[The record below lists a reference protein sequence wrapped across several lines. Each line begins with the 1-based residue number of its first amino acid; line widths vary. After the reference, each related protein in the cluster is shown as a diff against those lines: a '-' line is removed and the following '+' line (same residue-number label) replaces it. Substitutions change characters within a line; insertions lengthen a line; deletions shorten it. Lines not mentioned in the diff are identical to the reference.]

1 MQGAVGQGCV
11 ARAPESTS
19 RWAPTLSDDDWRGR
33 GGKRLMPGWV
43 LAAPGQGAGEGGGWV
58 SQPAGGGVGGVVW
71 AVVGHHLQLILVPFA
86 QPEEGGFMESHIC
99 HSCSG

>member
-1 MQGAVGQGCV
+1 MTGEDGEGRGSCLAGCW
-11 ARAPESTS
+11 RH
-19 RWAPTLSDDDWRGR
+19 RGR
-33 GGKRLMPGWV
+33 ALGK
-43 LAAPGQGAGEGGGWV
+43 GGGWV
-58 SQPAGGGVGGVVW
+58 SQPGGGGVGGVVW

>member
-1 MQGAVGQGCV
+1 MQGGVGQGCV

-43 LAAPGQGAGEGGGWV
+43 LAAPGQGAGEGGWMGFPAWGWGGWWCGL
-58 SQPAGGGVGGVVW
+58 GGGGSPS
-71 AVVGHHLQLILVPFA
+71 AAHLGSL
-86 QPEEGGFMESHIC
+86 C
-99 HSCSG
+99 TT